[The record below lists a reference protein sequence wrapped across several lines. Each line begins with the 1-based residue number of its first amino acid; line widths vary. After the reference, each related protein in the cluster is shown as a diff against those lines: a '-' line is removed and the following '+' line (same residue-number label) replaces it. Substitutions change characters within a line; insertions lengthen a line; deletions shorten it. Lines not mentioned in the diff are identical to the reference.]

1 MDKIKKQL
9 EAEKK
14 RILQEIK
21 SINNSVSEASP
32 DDNAEFFDDVDNLNQ
47 RIENL
52 DIKDKLKLV
61 LKDVE
66 SALSKIDKGSKGKY
80 GICENCKK
88 PIEKKRLETYP
99 FAKYC
104 TACMNKLENE
114 E

>member
-9 EAEKK
+9 EAEKN
-14 RILQEIK
+14 RILHEIE
-21 SINNSVSEASP
+21 STSNSVLEASP

-52 DIKDKLKLV
+52 DIKDKLREV
-61 LKDVE
+61 LMDVD
-66 SALSKIDKGSKGKY
+66 SALSKIDKGKY

-104 TACMNKLENE
+104 TNCMNKLENE